1 LDINDDGWQDIILS
15 RKDKVLLYFNN
26 EGVFDKEE
34 IPLNLEEN
42 SIIISVA
49 PGDINKDGFVDLY
62 ISTFIEAKLFRSSI
76 YNDPSHG
83 KKNILLLNNG
93 DNTFTDITEESG
105 TGIKQNTFSSIFV
118 DLDGDGFQ
126 DLVVSLNTD
135 RFRVYRNLGNL
146 KFEST
151 DFLTGYGAWMG
162 VSVGDIDN
170 DGDQDLFL
178 SNMGNFAP
186 NFLIIGDLRDDQI
199 FDTDWALLRNDGGM
213 EFSRVDKEKGL
224 DNLEFAWGSALEDI
238 NLDGKMDLF
247 VVGNFIDWL
256 PHKIMKTKS
265 RLFLQDSEGNF
276 LPATKLTNLENKHFG
291 QSPIIADINDD
302 GIPDVIY
309 VNVHGPLR
317 VLINK
322 GDTGNYLK
330 VFLEDNVKSLGA
342 KVFVIKDDGSEI
354 VRVRISGNGLL
365 TDGSSEMFFGLGD
378 YENLVDVRVEFLS
391 GEEILFEDIKVNSFF
406 RVS

>member
-1 LDINDDGWQDIILS
+1 MNKGVKIGLWGLVILVIVVIGFIIFEESEIEGELYPTSIQGLELAKASQIIELKNGDKFELSIDIIQKEIFVGGGNGQEDVLLSYDGEKFINVIDGTGLSSIETTFGAISLDVNDDGWQDMIIS
-15 RKDKVLLYFNN
+15 RMNKLYLYLNY
-26 EGVFDKEE
+26 EGVFDREE
-34 IPLNLEEN
+34 IPINLEEN
-42 SIIISVA
+42 SIIFSVA

-62 ISTFIEAKLFRSSI
+62 VSTFITTNFFSSAT
-76 YNDPSHG
+76 YNDPLHG

-151 DFLTGYGAWMG
+151 EFLTGYGAWMG

-199 FDTDWALLRNDGGM
+199 LDTDWALLRNDGGM
-213 EFSRVDKEKGL
+213 KFSRVDKEKGL
-224 DNLEFAWGSALEDI
+224 DNLEFAWGSSYFQI
-238 NLDGKMDLF
+238 
-247 VVGNFIDWL
+247 
-256 PHKIMKTKS
+256 
-265 RLFLQDSEGNF
+265 
-276 LPATKLTNLENKHFG
+276 
-291 QSPIIADINDD
+291 
-302 GIPDVIY
+302 
-309 VNVHGPLR
+309 
-317 VLINK
+317 
-322 GDTGNYLK
+322 
-330 VFLEDNVKSLGA
+330 
-342 KVFVIKDDGSEI
+342 
-354 VRVRISGNGLL
+354 
-365 TDGSSEMFFGLGD
+365 
-378 YENLVDVRVEFLS
+378 
-391 GEEILFEDIKVNSFF
+391 
-406 RVS
+406 